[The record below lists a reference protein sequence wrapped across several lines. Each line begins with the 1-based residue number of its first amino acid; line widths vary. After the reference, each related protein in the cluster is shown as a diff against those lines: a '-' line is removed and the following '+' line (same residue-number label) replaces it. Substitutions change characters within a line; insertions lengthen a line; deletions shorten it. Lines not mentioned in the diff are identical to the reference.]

1 MAADPHVDP
10 HNCLCF
16 PKYTEMGNLGAAHTR
31 MANTTAHVSEQSQM
45 RHSAYMADA
54 MAMWGINMT
63 TPSQNSALALRT
75 AQEAGS
81 GATRVNANVPAGS
94 QTVGGTLPNP

>member
-1 MAADPHVDP
+1 MA
-10 HNCLCF
+10 F
-16 PKYTEMGNLGAAHTR
+16 PEYMEMGNLGLANNRMGHTS
-31 MANTTAHVSEQSQM
+31 AHVNEQSQM

-75 AQEAGS
+75 ATESGS
-81 GATRVNANVPAGS
+81 GYARQGVP
-94 QTVGGTLPNP
+94 QQPVT